1 MFDEGQIKQRVGELA
16 DEISEGVGGE
26 RPFLIGVL
34 SGSVVF
40 LSDLVRRLD
49 LDADV
54 DFMAVSSY
62 GGQDPSGVV
71 RITKDLDSS
80 IDAREVVVVE
90 DVIDTGLTLNYL
102 LRNLENRNPKNIR
115 VCTLIDKPT
124 RRIPQI
130 ELHHVG
136 FEVEDYVV
144 GYGLDFQGLYR
155 NLPFILAITDL
166 RQLAQ
171 RPGALK
177 EAIASGD
184 IKGMRKTR

>member
-62 GGQDPSGVV
+62 AGQDPSGVV
-71 RITKDLDSS
+71 RITKDLDAS
-80 IDAREVVVVE
+80 IENRDVVVVE